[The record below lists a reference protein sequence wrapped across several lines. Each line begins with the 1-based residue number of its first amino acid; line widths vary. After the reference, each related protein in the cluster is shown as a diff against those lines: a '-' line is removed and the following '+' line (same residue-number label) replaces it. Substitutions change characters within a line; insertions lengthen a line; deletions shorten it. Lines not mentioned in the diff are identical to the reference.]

1 MSHSSSIRDRTLIG
15 IIGDEDS
22 VTGFLLAG
30 IGYVDN
36 EHKKNFLVVNTET
49 ETSVIEAFFDE
60 LTSLRTDIGI
70 VLITQHIADR
80 IRPKIEAYAQALPSL
95 LEIPSKGGILL
106 LINSNYILKTK
117 EHPYDPEKD
126 SILKRVKRLMG
137 DES

>member
-1 MSHSSSIRDRTLIG
+1 MSHSNSIRDRTLIG

-30 IGYVDN
+30 IGHVDN

-49 ETSVIEAFFDE
+49 ETSVIETFFDE
-60 LTSLRTDIGI
+60 LTGFRTDIGI
-70 VLITQHIADR
+70 ILINQHIADR

-95 LEIPSKGGILL
+95 LEIPK
-106 LINSNYILKTK
+106 
-117 EHPYDPEKD
+117 HPYDPEKD
-126 SILKRVKRLMG
+126 SVLKRVRRLMG

>member
-1 MSHSSSIRDRTLIG
+1 MSHSNSIRDRTLIG

-30 IGYVDN
+30 IGHVDN

-49 ETSVIEAFFDE
+49 ETSVIETFFDE
-60 LTSLRTDIGI
+60 LTGFRTDIGI
-70 VLITQHIADR
+70 ILINQHIADR

-95 LEIPSKGGILL
+95 LEIPSK
-106 LINSNYILKTK
+106 

-126 SILKRVKRLMG
+126 SVLKRVRRLMG